1 MKTFYFNLSSSP
13 ITVPDG
19 TIIPPHATP
28 ARLVV
33 TASRSDASRPIAHAR
48 VEIEGLPGVGSNTI
62 FIVDREVAL
71 FAPRYDLAW
80 IEGDTLVIKA
90 RATRAAVAS

>member
-19 TIIPPHATP
+19 TVIPPHATP

-33 TASRSDASRPIAHAR
+33 TAGRSDASRPIAHAR

-71 FAPRYDLAW
+71 VAPRHDLAW
-80 IEGDTLVIKA
+80 VEGDTLVIKA

>member
-1 MKTFYFNLSSSP
+1 MKIFYFNLSSAP
-13 ITVPDG
+13 VTVPDG
-19 TIIPPHATP
+19 TVIPPHATP

-48 VEIEGLPGVGSNTI
+48 VEIKGLPSVGSNTI
-62 FIVDREVAL
+62 FVVDREVAL

-80 IEGDTLVIKA
+80 IEGDTLVTKA
-90 RATRAAVAS
+90 RVTRAAVAG